1 MPELPEVET
10 IKNGLKILKG
20 KTLEKFKIYKDGWR
34 RPVPIDAL
42 NKLRGKK
49 VIDTHRRAKWLAI
62 VFDTGCLWF
71 HLGMSGQIKLTQQKQ
86 NEPLHKHDH
95 LEIIFDSTILRFQ
108 DHRRFGM
115 VDWTDGAYS
124 EPPSREFL
132 GYEPFDIK
140 WTGEIFYEQMKKI
153 KTPIKI
159 VLMNSKL
166 VVGVGNIYASESLF
180 KSQILPIRPA
190 NSLSKNEAFLLRE
203 SIIDILKDSILKGGS
218 TLKDHRTID
227 GDIGHFQDEHLVYG
241 KENKPC
247 KVCGDK
253 IKKIEQA
260 GRSTF
265 YCNTCQH

>member
-20 KTLEKFKIYKDGWR
+20 KKIKSFKIYKDGWR
-34 RPVPIDAL
+34 RPVPVDAL
-42 NKLRGKK
+42 NKLLDNE
-49 VIDTHRRAKWLAI
+49 VIDTYRRAKWLAI

-71 HLGMSGQIKLTQQKQ
+71 HLGMSGQIKLTLKKEEQL
-86 NEPLHKHDH
+86 LHKHDH
-95 LEIIFDSTILRFQ
+95 LEIIFDDTVLRFQ

-115 VDWTDGAYS
+115 VDWTDGKYS

-132 GYEPFDIK
+132 GYEPFDPK
-140 WTGEIFYEQMKKI
+140 WTDDIFFEQMKNI
-153 KTPIKI
+153 KTPIK
-159 VLMNSKL
+159 VLLMNSKV

-180 KSQILPIRPA
+180 KSNILPFRAA
-190 NSLSKNEAFLLRE
+190 NSLTKKEAQLLRE
-203 SIIDILKDSILKGGS
+203 SIIEILKDSILKGGS

-227 GDIGHFQDEHLVYG
+227 GDIGHFQEQHLVYG
-241 KENKPC
+241 KDNKPC
-247 KVCGDK
+247 KICGNL

-265 YCNTCQH
+265 YCDNCQH